1 MFDSPELSWFVLGL
15 VLILSEFIVPGFVII
30 FFGLGAWITALC
42 TLIGLSPTISIQ
54 LAIFLA
60 STVLTLVLFRKKGQ
74 RYFKGRVTGKLS
86 ENQSIDDIR
95 GERAT
100 VKVDI
105 QPNEIG
111 GKVEFHGTLWNAE
124 SDVAIPKGTT
134 VEVLERSNLTLKVKP
149 IQ

>member
-1 MFDSPELSWFVLGL
+1 MVNFVNKFNHKNEKVKLNLFLIAYQKHFRYFSACLFNTTKGTFMFDSPELSWFVLGL

-74 RYFKGRVTGKLS
+74 RYFMGELQASFQRI
-86 ENQSIDDIR
+86 NQLMTF
-95 GERAT
+95 A
-100 VKVDI
+100 V
-105 QPNEIG
+105 
-111 GKVEFHGTLWNAE
+111 NAR
-124 SDVAIPKGTT
+124 
-134 VEVLERSNLTLKVKP
+134 L
-149 IQ
+149 